1 MSRRRIHPL
10 LPALALALVVLA
22 AGPSRALATDCKQ
35 TIYDGSG
42 YIFDFEGIA
51 EIFGAP
57 RDGGSNGPAQFPPG
71 PVLTDEAWD
80 GWGNVF
86 VYSPRADL
94 TAPTAA
100 DRYLGPGDGCTLSLG
115 GREIA
120 FPVVALHGLEVQH
133 RWYPDPGRLPGA
145 RILTL
150 LRNPGAAPIGVTVA
164 QGDPSGLNDLGSDA
178 ATAPRTTSD
187 GSGVFSAASYW
198 GVSADGLAFDVDPA
212 LAHVWDGPGGAM
224 RASEVVLGGP
234 QGRDTLYWAWNLTIP
249 PERIVAFLSYEIQV
263 ALPGRETSAEV
274 AEASA
279 QAEARVKQAPAS
291 IYAGMSAPAIAAT
304 MNWARPAPTATIA
317 PVAGGSSAL
326 APVRLDGSGSTGASG
341 LPQCPP
347 RFAWRS
353 DDGAT
358 GSSAMFSHFFSPGG
372 HTARLTVTNTCGGG
386 PRSAE
391 VGFEVE
397 PALKLIGVKV
407 NRRAG
412 TATLRLRALGA
423 GRLSLAGTGV
433 RREAKPVTKA
443 GNVSLLVKPVGKARR
458 ALAGVGRAR
467 VSVTAALTA
476 SGGKPSTVSKTV
488 VLRRVAAQ
496 RSRLARQ
503 GAG

>member
-1 MSRRRIHPL
+1 MSRRRIHPV
-10 LPALALALVVLA
+10 LPALAMALAVLVGGP
-22 AGPSRALATDCKQ
+22 AGARATDCKQ

-42 YIFDFEGIA
+42 YIYDFEGIA

-86 VYSPRADL
+86 VYSPHADL

-120 FPVVALHGLEVQH
+120 FPVVSLHGLEVQH
-133 RWYPDPGRLPGA
+133 RWYADPGRLPGA

-150 LRNPGAAPIGVTVA
+150 LRNPSAAPISVTVA

-187 GSGVFSAASYW
+187 GSGLFSAASYW

-212 LAHVWDGPGGAM
+212 LAHVWDGPSGAM

-234 QGRDTLYWAWNLTIP
+234 QGRDALYWAWNLTIP

-263 ALPGRETSAEV
+263 ALPGRETAAEV

-279 QAEARVKQAPAS
+279 QAAARVAQAPAS
-291 IYAGMSAPAIAAT
+291 AYAGMSAAAIAAT
-304 MNWARPAPTATIA
+304 MNWAHPAPTAVIA
-317 PVAGGSSAL
+317 PVGESSTL
-326 APVRLDGSGSTGASG
+326 APVRLDGGASTGASG
-341 LPQCPP
+341 LPQCAP
-347 RFAWRS
+347 RFAWKS
-353 DDGAT
+353 DDGST
-358 GSSAMFSHFFSPGG
+358 GSSATFSHFFSPGG

-391 VGFEVE
+391 VSLQVE
-397 PALKLIGVKV
+397 SALRLIGVKV

-412 TATLRLRALGA
+412 TATLKLRARGA

-433 RREAKPVTKA
+433 RREAKPVTRA
-443 GNVSLLVKPVGKARR
+443 GDVSLLVKPVGMARS
-458 ALAGVGRAR
+458 ALARVGRAR

-488 VLRRVAAQ
+488 VLRRVVAR
-496 RSRLARQ
+496 RSRPARR